1 MMENFKVVLNLR
13 KKKRSIRMYR
23 YLRFYFNINFVYI
36 ICIRKLVIMNKKKKD
51 FVIDVWEECFFL
63 VYNDFFFIVIK

>member
-1 MMENFKVVLNLR
+1 
-13 KKKRSIRMYR
+13 MYR
-23 YLRFYFNINFVYI
+23 YLRFYLNINFVYI

>member
-1 MMENFKVVLNLR
+1 
-13 KKKRSIRMYR
+13 MYR
-23 YLRFYFNINFVYI
+23 YLRFYLNINFVYI
-36 ICIRKLVIMNKKKKD
+36 ICIRKLVIMKKKKD

>member
-1 MMENFKVVLNLR
+1 MKENFKVVLNLK

-23 YLRFYFNINFVYI
+23 YFRFYLNINFVYI

-51 FVIDVWEECFFL
+51 FVIDVWEKCFFL